1 MVDAKRK
8 ITYNNGGNRMARTN
22 FTNDMRELK
31 HELAEMGSMAEEA
44 IEKVIRALKNKNPDL
59 AKSIVRGDRALNDME
74 RTIES
79 HCLELMLK
87 QQPVAGDLRSISTA
101 LKVVTD
107 MERIG
112 DHASDIADIA
122 LRSGNIEKL
131 TNNEDLF
138 QMASEAQIMVR
149 DAIEAFVLQDVERA
163 REITKQDDVVDR
175 LFDKAKID
183 LIESAK
189 QDRND
194 IDIAVDTLMIVKY
207 LERIGDHAVNICEWT
222 EFQVT
227 GSVKHVRLL

>member
-1 MVDAKRK
+1 
-8 ITYNNGGNRMARTN
+8 MARMN

-31 HELAEMGSMAEEA
+31 HELAEMGGMAEEA

-59 AKSIVRGDRALNDME
+59 AASVIHGDRALNDME

-79 HCLELMLK
+79 RCLELMLK
-87 QQPVAGDLRSISTA
+87 QQPVAKDLRSVSTA

-112 DHASDIADIA
+112 DHASDIAELS
-122 LRSGNIEKL
+122 LRSNNLQELSG
-131 TNNEDLF
+131 NEDILK
-138 QMASEAQIMVR
+138 MAKQAQEMVR
-149 DAIEAFVLQDVERA
+149 DAVEAFILLDLERA
-163 REITKQDDVVDR
+163 KEIMKRDDVIDQ
-175 LFDKAKID
+175 LFDKAKMDVIEFAKNDRSKVD
-183 LIESAK
+183 LA
-189 QDRND
+189 
-194 IDIAVDTLMIVKY
+194 IDIMMITKY

>member
-1 MVDAKRK
+1 
-8 ITYNNGGNRMARTN
+8 MARTN

-138 QMASEAQIMVR
+138 EMASEAQMMVR
-149 DAIEAFVLQDVERA
+149 DAIEAFVLQDVEHA
-163 REITKQDDVVDR
+163 REIMKRDDVVDK
-175 LFDKAKID
+175 LFDKAKFD
-183 LIESAK
+183 LIEFAK
-189 QDRND
+189 KDQNE
-194 IDIAVDTLMIVKY
+194 IDIAIDTLMIVKY

-222 EFQVT
+222 EFQAT

>member
-1 MVDAKRK
+1 
-8 ITYNNGGNRMARTN
+8 MARTN

>member
-1 MVDAKRK
+1 
-8 ITYNNGGNRMARTN
+8 MARTN

-87 QQPVAGDLRSISTA
+87 QQPVAGDLGSISTA